1 MTEMD
6 TDQVKKNEKNN
17 ENKYEPLQDGV
28 ISEEE
33 LVTAFM
39 RSEQLT
45 TNFVNKI
52 MTRFTSASASI
63 LCD

>member
-1 MTEMD
+1 M
-6 TDQVKKNEKNN
+6 
-17 ENKYEPLQDGV
+17 QDGV

-45 TNFVNKI
+45 TTMVNKI
-52 MTRFTSASASI
+52 MARFTSASAKI
-63 LCD
+63 LSD